1 MTTVLD
7 ASAVLALL
15 AGEPGADRV
24 ASAIVGGAAIGAVNL
39 AEVLTKL
46 ADIGMP
52 RALAEDAL
60 EGLGLEVVPFDAV
73 AARAAAGLRTATRA
87 RGLSLGDRA
96 ALALAASRNAPVLT
110 TDRSWVGAVPSV
122 EVVLAR

>member
-1 MTTVLD
+1 VTAVLD

-15 AGEPGADRV
+15 GDEPGADRV
-24 ASAIVGGAAIGAVNL
+24 AAAVVGGAAVGAVNL

-46 ADIGMP
+46 SDFGMP
-52 RALAEDAL
+52 LSEAVDVLD
-60 EGLGLEVVPFDAV
+60 GLGLQVVAFDAG
-73 AARAAAGLRTATRA
+73 AAHATAALCASTRA

-96 ALALAASRNAPVLT
+96 ALALAATLGVPVLT
-110 TDRSWVGAVPSV
+110 TDVAWVGAVPAV

>member
-1 MTTVLD
+1 MTAVLD

-15 AGEPGADRV
+15 ADEPGADRV
-24 ASAIVGGAAIGAVNL
+24 AAAIVEGAAIGAVNL

-52 RALAEDAL
+52 RILAEDAL
-60 EGLGLEVVPFDAV
+60 EGLGLEVVPFDAA
-73 AARAAAGLRTATRA
+73 AARATAALRDATRA

-96 ALALAASRNAPVLT
+96 AIALAAARGAPVLT
-110 TDRSWVGAVPSV
+110 TDRAWVDAVPSV